1 VGGNV
6 FGLFIYLCSVQSRS
20 LNRSN
25 IYIDF
30 FFVIFIFWLGRVSS
44 SDALV
49 RRREGTLADLKLP
62 LWAGPPPPPR
72 PPSAIKF
79 WLNAQRTIVG
89 LHNKEKK

>member
-1 VGGNV
+1 
-6 FGLFIYLCSVQSRS
+6 
-20 LNRSN
+20 
-25 IYIDF
+25 
-30 FFVIFIFWLGRVSS
+30 
-44 SDALV
+44 V